1 METAMAFSK
10 LSYILQMQF
19 TSWPQVDQASIL
31 GQLLSIS
38 RLEMCGRE
46 LDGFFQ
52 YSWWGLLGAV
62 VNFRFEYSFCV
73 LWFYWIF
80 IQASLKILTRGVP
93 LSHHFNTLSHLFE
106 HSNIVCKFFSIKRCS
121 INWSIP
127 IEERTKKERKQ
138 FRFEKRKGL
147 FQLAEYLSL
156 KRIFFFF
163 YFLWRNLRETKDNH
177 GKKFL
182 IKTMK
187 QFVQILILFADGTN
201 ETSTTK
207 YKKAFK
213 SCSYLNKLIWI
224 SYNS

>member
-1 METAMAFSK
+1 MGRIWNIENWLSENRFCDNDVKTLTIMPSLMEMVFSK

-19 TSWPQVDQASIL
+19 TSWPPVDQASIL

-106 HSNIVCKFFSIKRCS
+106 HSNIVCKFFSIKSCS

-138 FRFEKRKGL
+138 FRFEKQKGL
-147 FQLAEYLSL
+147 FQLAEYLSP

-163 YFLWRNLRETKDNH
+163 SFLWRNLRETKDNH
-177 GKKFL
+177 GKKFSNWNHVIINSL
-182 IKTMK
+182 IT
-187 QFVQILILFADGTN
+187 
-201 ETSTTK
+201 
-207 YKKAFK
+207 Y
-213 SCSYLNKLIWI
+213 
-224 SYNS
+224 